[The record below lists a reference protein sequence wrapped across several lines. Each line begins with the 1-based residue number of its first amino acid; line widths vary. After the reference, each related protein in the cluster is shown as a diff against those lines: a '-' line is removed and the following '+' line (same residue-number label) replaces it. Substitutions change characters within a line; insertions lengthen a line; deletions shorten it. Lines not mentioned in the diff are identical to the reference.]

1 MIMSFVQQVASVG
14 SGVLV
19 GFSLGLIGG
28 GGSILATPLMVYL
41 IGVANPHVAIGTSA
55 AVVAANAAIGL
66 TAHARSR
73 SVNWRFGLSFAA
85 AGVVGALTGSTL
97 GKFVNGER
105 LLILFAALMIV
116 VGLFMLE
123 QRKAPTQPMAV
134 MDLPTASKLGGVG
147 LGTGLLA
154 GFFGIGGGFLV
165 VPALIGVTRMNILTA
180 IGTSLIPVLAISLTT
195 ALNYGASGL
204 INWPL
209 ALLFV
214 TGGFVGSLLG
224 AQVAK
229 KLAQSRQR
237 LTEIFIV
244 LVFII
249 AAYMMIRGFYKI
261 V

>member
-1 MIMSFVQQVASVG
+1 MNFVQQVASVG

-19 GFSLGLIGG
+19 GFSLGMVGG

-55 AVVAANAAIGL
+55 VVVAINAAIGL

-73 SVNWRFGLSFAA
+73 NVNWQFGLSFAA
-85 AGVVGALTGSTL
+85 AGVMGSLTGSTL
-97 GKFVNGER
+97 GKLINGER
-105 LLILFAALMIV
+105 LLILFAMLMIV

-123 QRKAPTQPMAV
+123 QRKAPTQPMVV
-134 MDLPTASKLGGVG
+134 MNVSTASKLGGVG
-147 LGTGLLA
+147 LSTGLLA

-165 VPALIGVTRMNILTA
+165 VPGLIGVTRMNIITA

-204 INWPL
+204 IDWPL
-209 ALLFV
+209 AFMFV

-224 AQVAK
+224 AQAAK
-229 KLAQSRQR
+229 QLSQSRQR
-237 LTEIFIV
+237 LNGIFVV
-244 LVFII
+244 LIFII
-249 AAYMMIRGFYKI
+249 ASYMMINGINKI
-261 V
+261 L